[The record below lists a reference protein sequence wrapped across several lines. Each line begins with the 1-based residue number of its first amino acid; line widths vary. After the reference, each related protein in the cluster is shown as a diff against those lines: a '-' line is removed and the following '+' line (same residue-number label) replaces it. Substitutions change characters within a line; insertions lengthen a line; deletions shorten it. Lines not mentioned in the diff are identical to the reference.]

1 MNKVLEN
8 LKRVRKDRI
17 VRLDTN
23 DNSLVRSKLPQY
35 TISIDS
41 IVDGGYDTTFEKY
54 LKKVTY
60 TYYLPISYEALAKK
74 LIAERYSIED
84 ELKLHREE
92 RENPY
97 NEEYLE
103 YVRYVKECLATARQ
117 WIEYRNNVLGV

>member
-60 TYYLPISYEALAKK
+60 TYYLPISYESLVVK
-74 LIAERYSIED
+74 LLRTRYSLDD
-84 ELKLHREE
+84 ELAILRKS
-92 RENPY
+92 NGSIT
-97 NEEYLE
+97 NEEY
-103 YVRYVKECLATARQ
+103 
-117 WIEYRNNVLGV
+117 IEYYNYAEECKRVAKEWITNRDKM